1 MLSNTSELYLEKGML
16 EFSIIVPVYNC
27 AEKILIV
34 LDTIKSVLKHTCN
47 SYELIVVDDG
57 STDGTLTVLEKL
69 AQGDPSIR
77 ILSYPSNRGKG
88 YAVKTG
94 IMACQGSKCLF
105 IDGDFDISP
114 EPIGHYFSELEGCD
128 LVVASKRHKL
138 SRVNATR
145 RRMFLSQSFNL
156 FVRIATGVSV
166 KDTQAGL
173 KAGDSSA
180 LKRIFSLMSVSR
192 YAFDVE
198 LLVIAS
204 KAGLKTKEMPVEIT
218 VRKAFRVKDI
228 LRMTYDVL
236 GITYRHRIYARSKI
250 VYKPIVP
257 QPLAGV

>member
-1 MLSNTSELYLEKGML
+1 M
-16 EFSIIVPVYNC
+16 
-27 AEKILIV
+27 
-34 LDTIKSVLKHTCN
+34 
-47 SYELIVVDDG
+47 
-57 STDGTLTVLEKL
+57 
-69 AQGDPSIR
+69 
-77 ILSYPSNRGKG
+77 
-88 YAVKTG
+88 KTG

-114 EPIGHYFSELEGCD
+114 EPIRHYFSELEGCD

-180 LKRIFSLMSVSR
+180 LKKIFSLMSVSR

-204 KAGLKTKEMPVEIT
+204 KVGLKTKEMPVEIT

-236 GITYRHRIYARSKI
+236 GIAYRHRIYARIQNRLQTYGPTTTCRCLKI
-250 VYKPIVP
+250 FQIRLVNENNKTNIV
-257 QPLAGV
+257 LIKLSNLNDNT

>member
-1 MLSNTSELYLEKGML
+1 
-16 EFSIIVPVYNC
+16 
-27 AEKILIV
+27 
-34 LDTIKSVLKHTCN
+34 
-47 SYELIVVDDG
+47 
-57 STDGTLTVLEKL
+57 
-69 AQGDPSIR
+69 
-77 ILSYPSNRGKG
+77 
-88 YAVKTG
+88 
-94 IMACQGSKCLF
+94 
-105 IDGDFDISP
+105 
-114 EPIGHYFSELEGCD
+114 
-128 LVVASKRHKL
+128 
-138 SRVNATR
+138 
-145 RRMFLSQSFNL
+145 MFLSQSFNL

-180 LKRIFSLMSVSR
+180 LKKIFSLMSVTR

-204 KAGLKTKEMPVEIT
+204 KVGLKTKEMPVEIT

-236 GITYRHRIYARSKI
+236 GIAYRHRIYARSKI

>member
-1 MLSNTSELYLEKGML
+1 ME
-16 EFSIIVPVYNC
+16 VQ
-27 AEKILIV
+27 
-34 LDTIKSVLKHTCN
+34 
-47 SYELIVVDDG
+47 
-57 STDGTLTVLEKL
+57 DGTLTSWKNLLKMIL
-69 AQGDPSIR
+69 CIR

-94 IMACQGSKCLF
+94 VMACQGSKCLF

-114 EPIGHYFSELEGCD
+114 EPIRHYFSELGDCD
-128 LVVASKRHKL
+128 LVVASKGHKL

-180 LKRIFSLMSVSR
+180 LKKIFSLMTVSR

-204 KAGLKTKEMPVEIT
+204 KVGLKTKEMPVEIT

-228 LRMTYDVL
+228 MRMTFDVL
-236 GITYRHRIYARSKI
+236 RIAYRHRIYARSEKLSE
-250 VYKPIVP
+250 PIV
-257 QPLAGV
+257 QNHLSVSKHIFEIRLVK

>member
-1 MLSNTSELYLEKGML
+1 M
-16 EFSIIVPVYNC
+16 
-27 AEKILIV
+27 
-34 LDTIKSVLKHTCN
+34 
-47 SYELIVVDDG
+47 
-57 STDGTLTVLEKL
+57 
-69 AQGDPSIR
+69 
-77 ILSYPSNRGKG
+77 
-88 YAVKTG
+88 KTG

-114 EPIGHYFSELEGCD
+114 EPIRHYFSELEGCD

-173 KAGDSSA
+173 KAGDSCA
-180 LKRIFSLMSVSR
+180 LKKIFSLMSVTR

-204 KAGLKTKEMPVEIT
+204 KVGLKMKEMPVEIT

-236 GITYRHRIYARSKI
+236 GIAYRHRIYARSENRLQTYRTTTTCRCLKI
-250 VYKPIVP
+250 FQIRLLNENNKTNIV
-257 QPLAGV
+257 LIKVLEFK